1 MTSQS
6 QYTRAPAVWPT
17 VAQIGHRSAP
27 AASPRAEGHSRDRRR
42 RRRRT
47 LDRRLLPADAPGTA
61 TVPVLRAED
70 APGDFKENQEDLLA
84 LAALVDAG
92 KVTPVVGRT
101 HPLVEA
107 ADAIRELERGHAR
120 GKIVVT
126 V

>member
-1 MTSQS
+1 ML
-6 QYTRAPAVWPT
+6 RAPLL
-17 VAQIGHRSAP
+17 
-27 AASPRAEGHSRDRRR
+27 SPFSGQKMR
-42 RRRRT
+42 
-47 LDRRLLPADAPGTA
+47 
-61 TVPVLRAED
+61 PVIS
-70 APGDFKENQEDLLA
+70 KENQEDLLA
-84 LAALVDAG
+84 LAAFVDAG